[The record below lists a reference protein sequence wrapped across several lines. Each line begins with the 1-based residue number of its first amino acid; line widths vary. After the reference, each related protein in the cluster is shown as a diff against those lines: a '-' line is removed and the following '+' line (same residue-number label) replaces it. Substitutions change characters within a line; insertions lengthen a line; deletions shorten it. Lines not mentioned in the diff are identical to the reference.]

1 MVKGIDS
8 SMANYCAMAVS
19 NMAGSYVPIVIRL
32 SLILLFAKFAKGLA
46 SLAAE
51 FDGCNEQLRTQRH
64 K

>member
-1 MVKGIDS
+1 
-8 SMANYCAMAVS
+8 
-19 NMAGSYVPIVIRL
+19 MAGSYVPIVIQL
-32 SLILLFAKFAKGLA
+32 SLILLFAKLAKGLA

>member
-8 SMANYCAMAVS
+8 SMANYCAKVVS
-19 NMAGSYVPIVIRL
+19 MVGSYVPIVIRL